1 MRCALAVRLSIV
13 AWLVML
19 SPLLAAS
26 TDGQLD
32 WPQWLGISRDGI
44 WKESGIVQKL
54 PAGGPKVAWRVPV
67 GIGYSGPA
75 VAGDRVFVTDRE
87 RTTDAEGKP
96 RRPTRNGV
104 LGNERVLCLD
114 ARDGKQLWEHVYD
127 CPYTISY
134 PNGPRTTPLVEG
146 EWVYSLGAM
155 GDLNCLASADGKPRW
170 EKNLAKTYGVE
181 PPVWG
186 FAAHPLIDG
195 DLLYCLVGGKGAAV
209 VALNKSTGAE
219 VWKTLDSEEVGYSP
233 PMIYDL
239 AGRRQLVVWLS
250 EAIYGLDPASGKEL
264 WRQAYPIDIPVMR
277 PAVNIVTVKKTGDEK
292 TGDLLFIS
300 SFYHGPM
307 MIKVEETGASV
318 VWQGKS
324 NNPIK
329 PDGPHCVMGSPVFHD
344 GHGYAV
350 GNQGELR
357 CFKEESGEQL
367 WLTYEAV
374 AKRKADCGTAFIVP
388 LAAESQPHRHVLFND
403 QGDLIFAD
411 LSPAGYKELDR
422 AHLVDP
428 VGFARGRDV
437 VWSHPAFAGRSVF
450 ARNDKELVCVSLA
463 EEG

>member
-1 MRCALAVRLSIV
+1 
-13 AWLVML
+13 
-19 SPLLAAS
+19 
-26 TDGQLD
+26 
-32 WPQWLGISRDGI
+32 
-44 WKESGIVQKL
+44 
-54 PAGGPKVAWRVPV
+54 
-67 GIGYSGPA
+67 
-75 VAGDRVFVTDRE
+75 
-87 RTTDAEGKP
+87 
-96 RRPTRNGV
+96 
-104 LGNERVLCLD
+104 
-114 ARDGKQLWEHVYD
+114 
-127 CPYTISY
+127 
-134 PNGPRTTPLVEG
+134 
-146 EWVYSLGAM
+146 
-155 GDLNCLASADGKPRW
+155 
-170 EKNLAKTYGVE
+170 
-181 PPVWG
+181 
-186 FAAHPLIDG
+186 
-195 DLLYCLVGGKGAAV
+195 
-209 VALNKSTGAE
+209 
-219 VWKTLDSEEVGYSP
+219 
-233 PMIYDL
+233 
-239 AGRRQLVVWLS
+239 
-250 EAIYGLDPASGKEL
+250 
-264 WRQAYPIDIPVMR
+264 MR

-307 MIKVEETGASV
+307 MIKVKETGASV

-344 GHGYAV
+344 GHGYAI

-367 WLTYEAV
+367 WLSYEAV

-388 LAAESQPHRHVLFND
+388 LAAGDKADRHVLFND